1 MSLHVDLQLSH
12 FYLKLQMLSANA
24 QDRIQ
29 EVKGNECLK
38 VDGMLLQ
45 RVRRRQNTGSSV
57 NIKLRHVFNC
67 GNDTPSSS

>member
-45 RVRRRQNTGSSV
+45 RQKETEHGIISQ
-57 NIKLRHVFNC
+57 H
-67 GNDTPSSS
+67 